1 MPPRLTDS
9 PRHNGEGAGLPNPL
23 QRGPCIGTEL
33 AWGATYGGLECEVMG
48 FPFALQLSFG
58 EASLDHVSLSS
69 EWHRLGLPNSNVAG
83 TRASPSTEE
92 LVTAQR
98 MNVCSAGCPREC
110 GSGAARRWGFSGEVR
125 NPNFHMELRQR
136 LLSW

>member
-1 MPPRLTDS
+1 M
-9 PRHNGEGAGLPNPL
+9 GKGAGLPNPL
-23 QRGPCIGTEL
+23 QRGSCIGTEL
-33 AWGATYGGLECEVMG
+33 AWGATYWGLEGEVMG
-48 FPFALQLSFG
+48 FHFTLQLSFG
-58 EASLDHVSLSS
+58 EACLDRVSLSS

-83 TRASPSTEE
+83 TRESPSTEE

-125 NPNFHMELRQR
+125 NPNFHMELRHH